1 MPYNPPRVK
10 VTKLT
15 GKALEES
22 MASWEKSKKDVEFYE
37 THRKE
42 FLEKYPDQWI
52 GIDNAKLMGV
62 ADSFDELLEM
72 FRAKGIPTNHMLVRR
87 MSTKPRI
94 LVVPTI

>member
-10 VTKLT
+10 AAKLT

-22 MASWEKSKKDVEFYE
+22 MARSDKRRKDMKFYE

-42 FLEKYPDQWI
+42 FLAKYPDQWV
-52 GIDNAKLMGV
+52 GIENEKLMGV

-72 FRAKGIPTNHMLVRR
+72 FRAKGIPTNYMFVEHI
-87 MSTKPRI
+87 STKPRI
-94 LVVPTI
+94 LVVPAI